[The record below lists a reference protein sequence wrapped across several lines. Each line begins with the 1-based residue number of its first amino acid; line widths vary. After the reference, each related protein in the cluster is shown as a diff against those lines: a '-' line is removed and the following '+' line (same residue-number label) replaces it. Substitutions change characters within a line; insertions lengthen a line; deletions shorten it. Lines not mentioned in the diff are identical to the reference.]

1 MRDVTCIDIIALTGK
16 FDRSLP
22 EDKLL
27 RHVASPK
34 LAEEAPGLAL
44 GRNRL
49 VFVQQSI
56 EHVSSI
62 FTKMRG
68 QRLDYLHTFSR
79 IMSSIDC
86 WVFFCKR
93 SKIVVK
99 IVFLQAPHLGAG

>member
-1 MRDVTCIDIIALTGK
+1 
-16 FDRSLP
+16 
-22 EDKLL
+22 
-27 RHVASPK
+27 PK

-56 EHVSSI
+56 EPVSSI
-62 FTKMRG
+62 FTRMRG
-68 QRLDYLHTFSR
+68 QRLNCLYPFSR

-93 SKIVVK
+93 PKILVK
-99 IVFLQAPHLGAG
+99 TAFLQAPSLGAGFLTYIELEITELEYETHEVY